1 MTKINQA
8 NDDELILTRIVM
20 FVTYISRKKQ
30 RSFCSWGE
38 QGSSCSFMKK
48 IQIPPAKHRDAF
60 IPNFNIR
67 LLRKAPSLRSGG
79 YDSR

>member
-38 QGSSCSFMKK
+38 QGSSC
-48 IQIPPAKHRDAF
+48 
-60 IPNFNIR
+60 